1 MEEEGPP
8 QEVDAPSKPKEPE
21 VEKEDISRIDRDLK
35 RIKNEL
41 AGKAPYCIFGVL
53 FLLLGGVG
61 AGYLLNGFVFKS
73 ATWAGYLIGV
83 GGTAIVAWLYK
94 VYKQEVEAEAN

>member
-8 QEVDAPSKPKEPE
+8 REVVVPPKPKEPE
-21 VEKEDISRIDRDLK
+21 VEKKDISRIDKDLK
-35 RIKNEL
+35 WIKNEL
-41 AGKAPYCIFGVL
+41 AGKAPYWIFGVL
-53 FLLLGGVG
+53 FVLLGGVG

-94 VYKQEVEAEAN
+94 AYKQAEVEAN